1 MSRASCTRSRPVG
14 AVRAWSSLPGL
25 MALALVIACAP
36 APAPPS
42 SSGTGPAGGG
52 AQPAAGAPAR
62 QAPREPVD
70 VTLAV
75 VVLSSTQLPHYVGLK
90 GGFFEEEGIRLTLQ
104 QMPTP
109 AGIAAMMDG
118 QVGYSTSGAS
128 IIRAAASGRPVRLI
142 AGGKNFP
149 DWQLFVQP
157 GINSV
162 QDLRGKRLGVLQPT
176 GAATLVTF
184 DILANY
190 GVAKAEVEAI
200 NLQSTQGVFAG
211 LVAKQVDGGLVS
223 PPYTVYARREGLRFL
238 LRSADEVQV
247 LQGGLGT
254 SVQRLR
260 ERPDEVEAML
270 RGLVRSTRAIFDNR
284 ELTVNVMAEQF
295 ELPHDVAADL
305 YPDVAETFERD
316 ANASDE
322 VIRREIAEHEE
333 AIGEKVNLTAADV
346 ADFGPLRRA
355 HEALAARERT
365 R

>member
-1 MSRASCTRSRPVG
+1 LLS
-14 AVRAWSSLPGL
+14 AVFG
-25 MALALVIACAP
+25 LALLAACAP
-36 APAPPS
+36 AAAPVPSAPAPVQPAAS
-42 SSGTGPAGGG
+42 AAGGG
-52 AQPAAGAPAR
+52 GQPAAGGGQVGAASATAPVV
-62 QAPREPVD
+62 PRDPID
-70 VTLAV
+70 VTVAV
-75 VVLSSTQLPHYVGLK
+75 VVLSSTQLPHYVGIK

-109 AGIAAMMDG
+109 AGIVAMMDG

-128 IIRAAASGRPVRLI
+128 IIRAAASSRPVRLI

-157 GINSV
+157 AVNSV

-176 GAATLVTF
+176 GAATLVTY
-184 DILANY
+184 DVLANY
-190 GVAKAEVEAI
+190 SVGKSEVESI
-200 NLQSTQGVFAG
+200 NLHSTQGVFAG
-211 LVAKQVDGGLVS
+211 MVARQVDGGLIS
-223 PPYTVYARREGLRFL
+223 PPYTVYARREGLKFL

-260 ERPDEVEAML
+260 ERPDEVEAVL

-284 ELTVNVMAEQF
+284 ELVVAVMAEQF
-295 ELPHDVAADL
+295 ELPPDVAADL
-305 YPDVAETFERD
+305 YPDVAETFER
-316 ANASDE
+316 NAGASEE

-355 HEALAARERT
+355 HEALAARERG